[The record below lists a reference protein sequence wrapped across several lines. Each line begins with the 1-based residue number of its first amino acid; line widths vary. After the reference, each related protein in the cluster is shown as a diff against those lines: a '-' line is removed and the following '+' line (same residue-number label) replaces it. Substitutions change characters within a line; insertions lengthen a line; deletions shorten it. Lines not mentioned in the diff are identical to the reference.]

1 MSFLTTSIHRVSKVS
16 VSAARKLERQE
27 KSDNSPITYVRE
39 IVITGENEE
48 TYAITLFS
56 NKNESLPLEVS

>member
-16 VSAARKLERQE
+16 VSEARKLERQE

-56 NKNESLPLEVS
+56 NKNESLPLVVS